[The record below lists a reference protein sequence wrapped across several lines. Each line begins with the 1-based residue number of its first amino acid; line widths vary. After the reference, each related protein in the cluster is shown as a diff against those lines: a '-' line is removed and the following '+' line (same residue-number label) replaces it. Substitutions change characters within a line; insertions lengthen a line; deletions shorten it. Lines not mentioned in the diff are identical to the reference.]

1 MTVPRGVKITD
12 RDRAIL
18 NWIGRH
24 GVVTA
29 DQVRRYFFARGNLT
43 GQRAAQRRLQILE
56 SLGLIRRDLTPFWRA
71 PKVIRVTTAG
81 ARVGEVGV
89 APARLVEGELRHAVA
104 LVDLVEEVAGANPGA
119 TLQTERE
126 LRQERYENRL
136 NNRRIDARGRCPD
149 GLIYLKSGKKVAI
162 ELDLTPKR
170 TKDYERILRAY
181 RREPVDLVWWYIV
194 PGAVPRVRKLVK
206 DNRCDDLIEVRPI
219 ESTTSQPFG

>member
-1 MTVPRGVKITD
+1 M
-12 RDRAIL
+12 
-18 NWIGRH
+18 
-24 GVVTA
+24 
-29 DQVRRYFFARGNLT
+29 
-43 GQRAAQRRLQILE
+43 
-56 SLGLIRRDLTPFWRA
+56 
-71 PKVIRVTTAG
+71 
-81 ARVGEVGV
+81 
-89 APARLVEGELRHAVA
+89 
-104 LVDLVEEVAGANPGA
+104 
-119 TLQTERE
+119 
-126 LRQERYENRL
+126 
-136 NNRRIDARGRCPD
+136 PD